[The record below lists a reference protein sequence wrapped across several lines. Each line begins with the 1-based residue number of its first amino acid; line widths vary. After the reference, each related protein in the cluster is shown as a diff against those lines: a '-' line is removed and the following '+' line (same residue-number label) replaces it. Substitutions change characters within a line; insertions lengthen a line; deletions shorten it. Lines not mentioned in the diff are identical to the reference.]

1 MKIPFEIKPPLWIA
15 LVTYC
20 DLIILLKMIRIFTR
34 PFTKLISVCCK
45 NTEEPVFELK
55 EAQCPWGDTK
65 IVYKHMAENYG
76 TTSTGWIFSFWPRVC
91 YYGLMSFLAPSAFSQ
106 FSFL

>member
-1 MKIPFEIKPPLWIA
+1 MFRVWDQSLKIISEIKSPLRKFFVI
-15 LVTYC
+15 YC
-20 DLIILLKMIRIFTR
+20 DLIILLIMIRIFTR

-45 NTEEPVFELK
+45 NTEKPVFELK

-76 TTSTGWIFSFWPRVC
+76 TTSTG
-91 YYGLMSFLAPSAFSQ
+91 
-106 FSFL
+106 

>member
-1 MKIPFEIKPPLWIA
+1 MKIPFEIKPPLRKS

-20 DLIILLKMIRIFTR
+20 DLIILLMMIKIFTR
-34 PFTKLISVCCK
+34 PFAKLISVCCK
-45 NTEEPVFELK
+45 NTEKPVFELK

-76 TTSTGWIFSFWPRVC
+76 TTTTG
-91 YYGLMSFLAPSAFSQ
+91 
-106 FSFL
+106 